1 MSIQLAIPVRFSLT
15 GFNGD
20 AEAFDEDILTTEDD
34 YLDSPIDEFGEAAA
48 IRDLYEPGVADEPE
62 E

>member
-48 IRDLYEPGVADEPE
+48 IRDLYEPAVADDPE